1 MTTSPAA
8 ATNGP
13 SPPVIPS
20 ETSAV
25 GGDELLQPMA
35 VVSVEGREC
44 EEEQSKGHGTN
55 LAGGEHGV
63 SADDSSAKRAFT
75 SFFTSV
81 FGSPRAGSKC
91 SADLVWS

>member
-1 MTTSPAA
+1 MTTSPTA

-13 SPPVIPS
+13 SPPVISS

-35 VVSVEGREC
+35 VVSVRAESARKSSRRGMVR
-44 EEEQSKGHGTN
+44 TWR
-55 LAGGEHGV
+55 GV
-63 SADDSSAKRAFT
+63 NMGSQRVISAKRAFT